1 MKHPHIQP
9 QAFQPQQKRV
19 RKHAHPTPQNKPQP
33 APAESSLDLL
43 TKTALVLLGLMALLA
58 VVPVEWLQ

>member
-1 MKHPHIQP
+1 MKHPNIQ
-9 QAFQPQQKRV
+9 QAYQPRRQRV

-33 APAESSLDLL
+33 AAVESGLDLL
-43 TKTALVLLGLMALLA
+43 TKIALVLLGLMALLA

>member
-1 MKHPHIQP
+1 MKHANIQ
-9 QAFQPQQKRV
+9 QAYQPRRQRV
-19 RKHAHPTPQNKPQP
+19 HKHAHPTPQQKQQP
-33 APAESSLDLL
+33 APVESGLDLL